1 MEASVRLG
9 NALPSFDAIS
19 TVGIVQDVPPEA
31 SDLYGTLGMVA
42 NTRKPLVL
50 LVSDDDVFGSVLDLL
65 EHLHGD
71 LASRPSILP
80 YLNPITPLVMNRGT
94 IDKMWTAIDRGLPF
108 IYSNYGM
115 AGASTPIN
123 PAGALALLNAE
134 LLAGL
139 TLSQLIKKGAPIIL
153 GSLPAYF
160 DMKGMGSFYDPQ
172 SYLVSLA
179 SAEMMAFYGLPH
191 AGTSG
196 SGVGWA
202 ADLIAAGHQWFNH
215 LVTCIG
221 KVGLAP
227 FVGDLLGSKAFS
239 PTVIVYANE
248 IIEQARLFAQGF
260 VLNENTVALDEIAQ
274 AGPGGS
280 FLLSDSTIERF
291 RHAYYRSRIFP
302 YHQLEGWQAQG
313 SPTADSVL
321 RTHTRD
327 FLDRLEAPE
336 YHADLAA
343 RGLTFIHRLESR

>member
-1 MEASVRLG
+1 MA
-9 NALPSFDAIS
+9 
-19 TVGIVQDVPPEA
+19 
-31 SDLYGTLGMVA
+31 A
-42 NTRKPLVL
+42 NTQKPLVL
-50 LVSDDDVFGSVLDLL
+50 LVSEDDAFGSVLDLL
-65 EHLHGD
+65 EHLHDD
-71 LASRPSILP
+71 LAARPSILP
-80 YLNPITPLVMNRGT
+80 YLNPITPLVINRGT
-94 IDKMWTAIDRGLPF
+94 VDKMWTAIDRELPF

-139 TLSQLIKKGAPIIL
+139 TLSQLIKEGTPIIL

-172 SYLVSLA
+172 SYVVSLA
-179 SAEMMAFYGLPH
+179 CAEMMAHYGLPH

-196 SGVGWA
+196 SGIGWA

-248 IIEQARLFAQGF
+248 VIEQARLFAQGF
-260 VLNENTVALDEIAQ
+260 VLDESTVALDEIAQ

-280 FLLSDSTIERF
+280 FLLSESTLDGF
-291 RHAYYRSRIFP
+291 RDAYYRSRIFP
-302 YHQLEGWQAQG
+302 YYQLEGWQAQG
-313 SPTADSVL
+313 SPGAGSVL
-321 RTHTRD
+321 REYTRNL
-327 FLDRLEAPE
+327 LDQLEAPE
-336 YHADLAA
+336 YHADLLA
-343 RGLTFIHRLESR
+343 RGQAFIQRLTTH